1 MVFNGVF
8 GTGIDSAPPAGRGGP
23 FYGVYPAEVVDVQD
37 PDGMGRVRVRL
48 PWLQDSGGDNY
59 ESWARLATFMA
70 GIGRGSWFIPEPD
83 DEVLVAFQ
91 AGDPRHPFVVGAL
104 WNGVD
109 NPPETM
115 DSNNNIRSITSRSG
129 IKVTFDDTDG
139 QVAFTIATPG
149 GHTIECE
156 DASTT
161 ITISDASG
169 NSIKLEPSGI
179 TMTTSGTFS
188 VTASTVDISAS
199 LVNVN
204 AGMSQFSG
212 VVKSDTNITNATVS
226 TSYTP
231 GAGNIW

>member
-8 GTGIDSAPPAGRGGP
+8 GTGFDSAPPAGRGGP

-70 GIGRGSWFIPEPD
+70 GADRGSWFIPEPD

-129 IKVTFDDTDG
+129 IKVTFDDTLG

-149 GHTIECE
+149 GHTIECL

-179 TMTTSGTFS
+179 TMNTSGTFS

-199 LVNVN
+199 MVNVN

>member
-1 MVFNGVF
+1 
-8 GTGIDSAPPAGRGGP
+8 
-23 FYGVYPAEVVDVQD
+23 
-37 PDGMGRVRVRL
+37 
-48 PWLQDSGGDNY
+48 
-59 ESWARLATFMA
+59 MA
-70 GIGRGSWFIPEPD
+70 GADRGSWFIPEPD

-149 GHTIECE
+149 GHTIECL

-179 TMTTSGTFS
+179 TMNTSGTFS